1 MFEYKERY
9 CEWKDGEPLDQN
21 EKIVTKWKLKT
32 DCGQDL
38 IVTPHNRWGILR
50 RKEGTINKYNIKR
63 WRISHSRRRKRRNK
77 RK

>member
-50 RKEGTINKYNIKR
+50 RKDGTICPFCR
-63 WRISHSRRRKRRNK
+63 RIIDVRNYE
-77 RK
+77 

>member
-21 EKIVTKWKLKT
+21 EKIVTKWKVKT

-50 RKEGTINKYNIKR
+50 RKR
-63 WRISHSRRRKRRNK
+63 WNNLPILSQNYRC
-77 RK
+77 